1 MSSHL
6 LKKVGAVTL
15 FMALFVASIWALPL
29 QDGGGQ
35 QGNQNQNST
44 PGVPNSNRGRGR
56 NPDPGTP
63 RGPIN
68 RNANGNTN
76 GNANTGGNTNTPR

>member
-1 MSSHL
+1 MSSQL

-35 QGNQNQNST
+35 QGNQN
-44 PGVPNSNRGRGR
+44 
-56 NPDPGTP
+56 
-63 RGPIN
+63 
-68 RNANGNTN
+68 
-76 GNANTGGNTNTPR
+76 

>member
-1 MSSHL
+1 MKSQV
-6 LKKVGAVTL
+6 LKRVGAT
-15 FMALFVASIWALPL
+15 ALFVALFVTTMLAMPA
-29 QDGGGQ
+29 QNGGGQ

-68 RNANGNTN
+68 RNANGNANGNTN
-76 GNANTGGNTNTPR
+76 GNANTPRR